1 LLASR
6 KGNAGFAHSGSAAV
20 ATLYPSFGKALD
32 CSKADEDKWK
42 AIESKQYKTDDE
54 QKQREMTDV
63 RFTLREYLGTS
74 HLREINLKPMP

>member
-1 LLASR
+1 MYVKTP
-6 KGNAGFAHSGSAAV
+6 KGAGDWDVAV
-20 ATLYPSFGKALD
+20 ATLYPSFGTALD
-32 CSKADEDKWK
+32 YSKADEDKWK